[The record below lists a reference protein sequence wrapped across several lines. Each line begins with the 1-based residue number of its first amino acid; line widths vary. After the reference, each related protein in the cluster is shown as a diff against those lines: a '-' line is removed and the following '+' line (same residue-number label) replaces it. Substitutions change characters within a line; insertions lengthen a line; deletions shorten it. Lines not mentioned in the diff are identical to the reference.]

1 MADAKSLA
9 KRQEANHAIL
19 AALDIEA
26 EYRSIGLRIPSNAR
40 ARATGWMPCH
50 AMGREDN
57 SPSAEI
63 NVGDGPARGRYR
75 DFGGGGETLSYF
87 DFAAKHGSGYGSD
100 WRQVRNAKAR
110 DLKIKLPLGAE
121 EVPADKF
128 EFFDLTPGTLLLWA
142 KTKPP
147 VSAAAVRA
155 AGGRGAR
162 WPKGLRAE
170 LTQHLIAFPMFG
182 GHLLDLEPIGW
193 HCANSNGQPI
203 KIYQGKGNEP
213 KPVKTMQIGE
223 PGLMNVAGL
232 RGLPEASVVWVVE
245 GLSDM
250 LALQTALMAMPEDL
264 GHVVLTAGGAS
275 YHPKPEWMQHFAG
288 KDVRVCFDLD
298 QPDPLTG
305 KRAGET
311 GAKVWVGALITVAET
326 VRNVVL
332 PFVEGSGKKDIR
344 DFLQDHGYNDLWE
357 LSETFAPVPLAPVNG
372 DGQAHAA
379 PGEALTPR
387 QAMLVQLGI
396 VVAGQ
401 VEGTDWIEVFSQ
413 ATHKKT
419 LIKDIDRL
427 SLPKANLFFGGRIC
441 DQFINEG
448 LEPVPGKYKLKDLQ
462 IGIAAEAAEHY
473 LSDEP
478 DRGCGIWH
486 TPDKKRLVLVGPRA
500 AEVWDGDTLTP
511 IETPAI
517 DGQRLDFGGRP
528 WYDRDE
534 LLRNLESAKDTSWC
548 QEVIHGANK
557 LFGRWENWHRYAT
570 TPQLVTGLVAATW
583 VQTIWEVR
591 PQVCIVGMT
600 NSGKSFLLNECLK
613 KMFGPLGLWIDK
625 PSEAAI
631 RQRLGHTA
639 RLLLIDEFEN
649 DEKNRQRVLE
659 MMRVSSRGGQIGRG
673 TSNTQKGVLFP
684 LRHMSW
690 TAAKNFKLTD
700 AADRNRF
707 IILNLD
713 NLPDGHVAKL
723 QMPADEVL
731 ETLGQRLLAIAIRYS
746 RCAAKMAGEMKRHKA
761 WGVDNRTA
769 EIHAVPISLLACAQG
784 WSMESAVGFLEEV
797 LGEHQKD
804 KPAEDDREQLIRDI
818 LESVVHL
825 GRGGKTTVSA
835 LLWDQVIED
844 GSGHAIDRDEALATG
859 GIKTINELP
868 RKLFL
873 SPRTLT
879 RGILKDSDFSKSDLT
894 QILTQI
900 PDSEQCRQQV
910 GIHKSR
916 GVMIPFTYFVAE
928 RERKVE
934 F

>member
-1 MADAKSLA
+1 MADAKSSQKWA
-9 KRQEANHAIL
+9 DANRAIL

-26 EYRSIGLRIPSNAR
+26 EYRRIGLRIDGPGR

-50 AMGREDN
+50 AMGREDAN
-57 SPSAEI
+57 ASAEI
-63 NVGDGPARGRYR
+63 NVGDGDARGRYR
-75 DFGGGGETLSYF
+75 DFGGGGESMSLF
-87 DFAAKHGSGYGSD
+87 DFAAKYGSGFGGD
-100 WRQVRNAKAR
+100 WKQARNHFARQTGV
-110 DLKIKLPLGAE
+110 KLPKDAE
-121 EVPADKF
+121 QRDADKF
-128 EFFDLTPGTLLLWA
+128 EFFDLTPGTLLLWS
-142 KTKPP
+142 KSKP
-147 VSAAAVRA
+147 VITAAAVMA

-162 WPKGLRAE
+162 WPLKLPAE
-170 LTQHLIAFPMFG
+170 LTQHLITFPCFG
-182 GHLLDLEPIGW
+182 GSLLDLEPVGF
-193 HCANSNGQPI
+193 HSANSAPGRPVS
-203 KIYQGKGNEP
+203 IYKGKGVP
-213 KPVKTMQIGE
+213 PDLVKTMQTGP
-223 PGLMNVAGL
+223 PGLMNVHAL
-232 RGLPEASVVWVVE
+232 RRLPEAKVVWVVE

-250 LALQTALMAMPEDL
+250 LALQTALLSMPDDL
-264 GHVVLTAGGAS
+264 GHVVITAGGAS

-298 QPDPLTG
+298 KPDPQTG
-305 KRAGET
+305 KRAGEV
-311 GAKVWVGALITVAET
+311 GAKVWVGALVKVAAA
-326 VRNVVL
+326 VRNVAL
-332 PFVEGSGKKDIR
+332 PFIDGSGKKDVR
-344 DFLQDHGYNDLWE
+344 DYLQDHTYNDLWE
-357 LSETFAPVPLAPVNG
+357 LSETFPVIADQPEAGANG
-372 DGQAHAA
+372 HAVSADGQA
-379 PGEALTPR
+379 LTPH
-387 QAMLVQLGI
+387 QAMLAQFGI
-396 VVAGQ
+396 IVSGS
-401 VEGTDWIEVFSQ
+401 VEHTEWIEVFST

-427 SLPKANLFFGGRIC
+427 TVPKANLFFGGKIC
-441 DQFINEG
+441 EQYLNPG
-448 LEPVPGKYKLKDLQ
+448 LEAMPGKYKVRDLQ
-462 IGIAAEAAEHY
+462 VAIAAEAAGHY
-473 LSDEP
+473 LSEEP
-478 DRGCGIWH
+478 DRGCGIW
-486 TPDKKRLVLVGPRA
+486 KVGERLVLVGPRA
-500 AEVWDGDTLTP
+500 AEVWDGETLTP
-511 IETPAI
+511 IETPAL
-517 DGQRLDFGGRP
+517 DGQRLDFGGQR
-528 WYDRDE
+528 WYDRE
-534 LLRNLESAKDTSWC
+534 TLIRNLEAAKDTAWC

-557 LFGRWENWHRYAT
+557 LFGRWENWHNYAT
-570 TPQLVTGLVAATW
+570 TPQLITGLVAATW

-673 TSNTQKGVLFP
+673 TSNSQKGVLFP

-713 NLPDGHVAKL
+713 ALPDGHVARL
-723 QMPADEVL
+723 QMPEDEVL
-731 ETLGQRLLAIAIRYS
+731 EAFGQRLLAIAIRYS
-746 RCAAKMAGEMKRHKA
+746 RCAAKMAGEMKRYKA

-784 WSMESAVGFLEEV
+784 WSTEAAIGFLEEV
-797 LGEHQKD
+797 LGEHKKD

-844 GSGHAIDRDEALATG
+844 GTGHAIDKDEALATV

-873 SPRTLT
+873 SPRMLT

-900 PDSEQCRQQV
+900 PDAEQVRQRV
-910 GIHKSR
+910 GIHQSR
-916 GVMIPFTYFVAE
+916 GVLIPFSYFAAN
-928 RERKVE
+928 REQKGE